1 MRKGELRNIMSLTYL
16 IVTLII
22 FIVVLWVINVKYTMD
37 RSTRTIVN
45 GVILI
50 SLVFWLLHS
59 YGVIGTISK

>member
-1 MRKGELRNIMSLTYL
+1 MSLPYL
-16 IVTLII
+16 ILTLII
-22 FIVVLWVINVKYTMD
+22 VVVVLWVINVKYAMD